1 MKRFPQSPGPPW
13 AALTPPDTDR
23 SSDWYGGEEDSAI
36 GPRWY
41 WPRSVYI
48 HIPFC
53 AHHCCYCDFAV
64 VSGAASLVDTYL
76 DALEREIALYTGRT
90 FTGYQGPI
98 QPLFVE
104 TIYIGGGTPSFLS
117 AKQLQ
122 RLLEM
127 VQRYFR
133 YRRQEVEFTLEAN
146 PTDVTAEKLEIL
158 AQYGVNRLS
167 LGAQSFEEEV
177 LRFLERTHTAA
188 TIELAVGL
196 AQRYLANV
204 SLDLIFAVPGQ
215 TRQQWHRDLQRALA
229 LGVQH
234 LSTYNLTVEPRT
246 ALWARVKR
254 GITAGLRPSP
264 LGPAIDEETE
274 RWFFAHTIETL
285 ESAGWEHYE
294 ISNFCRPGF
303 PSRHNNVYWAGE
315 AYFGFGLGAA
325 RYVCGTRQTNTRSF
339 RQYFTLLQAGH
350 LPVADSETLCPW
362 ERAAETAALQLR
374 RRCGIHR
381 GEFERQT
388 GFPLDDLLRRVI
400 ARHQA
405 RGWLEDDG
413 ERVRLTREGIF
424 YADLVCAD
432 CVAAALQ

>member
-1 MKRFPQSPGPPW
+1 VLLAPVCEEHLRPSYSADPG
-13 AALTPPDTDR
+13 DDR
-23 SSDWYGGEEDSAI
+23 CT

-64 VSGAASLVDTYL
+64 VSGAASLVDAYL

-90 FTGYQGPI
+90 FAGYQGHI

-127 VQRYFR
+127 VQRYFC
-133 YRRQEVEFTLEAN
+133 YRREEVEFTLEAN

-188 TIELAVGL
+188 TIEQAVRL

-215 TRQQWHRDLQRALA
+215 TLEQWHRDLQRALA

-254 GITAGLRPSP
+254 GLVRAT
-264 LGPAIDEETE
+264 DEETE
-274 RWFFAHTIETL
+274 RRFYAHTIETL

-303 PSRHNNVYWAGE
+303 HSRHNGVYWAGE

-325 RYVCGTRQTNTRSF
+325 RYMCGTRQTNTRSL
-339 RQYFTLLQAGH
+339 RQYFTLLQAGR
-350 LPVADSETLCPW
+350 LPVADSETLRPW

-388 GFPLDDLLRRVI
+388 GIPLDYLLGRVI

-432 CVAAALQ
+432 CVAAAQQ